1 MAIATPER
9 IAAAPCPHIGRCR
22 ILPSQATVALP
33 IPHRAT
39 QLHVTL
45 LRLRTIAVIRRIPPQ
60 PIGARPRLN
69 RPVRVATVDI
79 AVEAAV
85 TAAAVLVAAV
95 VTEEAVVVTEAAV
108 VPGEAVLPAGILPEA
123 PRAAAR
129 E

>member
-9 IAAAPCPHIGRCR
+9 IAAAPCPHIARCR

-39 QLHVTL
+39 RLHVTL
-45 LRLRTIAVIRRIPPQ
+45 LRLRTLAVIRRIPPQ

-79 AVEAAV
+79 VVEAAAV
-85 TAAAVLVAAV
+85 TA
-95 VTEEAVVVTEAAV
+95 EAGLAR
-108 VPGEAVLPAGILPEA
+108 AGGS
-123 PRAAAR
+123 AAAAGHPGGAAPLR
-129 E
+129 G

>member
-9 IAAAPCPHIGRCR
+9 IAAAPCPHIARCR

-39 QLHVTL
+39 RLHVTL

-69 RPVRVATVDI
+69 RPVRVATVDL
-79 AVEAAV
+79 AEE
-85 TAAAVLVAAV
+85 V
-95 VTEEAVVVTEAAV
+95 VPEAAV

>member
-9 IAAAPCPHIGRCR
+9 IAAPPCPHIARCR

-39 QLHVTL
+39 RLHVTL

-79 AVEAAV
+79 AVAAAV
-85 TAAAVLVAAV
+85 TA
-95 VTEEAVVVTEAAV
+95 
-108 VPGEAVLPAGILPEA
+108 GAGFVGGGGLGGGGGGFGGGGFWGGGGSGGGGG
-123 PRAAAR
+123 AR
-129 E
+129 GGGGSA

>member
-9 IAAAPCPHIGRCR
+9 IAAAPCPHIARCR

-33 IPHRAT
+33 IPRRAT
-39 QLHVTL
+39 RLHVTL
-45 LRLRTIAVIRRIPPQ
+45 LRLRTIAVIRRIPLQ

-69 RPVRVATVDI
+69 RPVP
-79 AVEAAV
+79 
-85 TAAAVLVAAV
+85 
-95 VTEEAVVVTEAAV
+95 EAAV

>member
-9 IAAAPCPHIGRCR
+9 IATAPCPHIARCR

-39 QLHVTL
+39 RLHVTL
-45 LRLRTIAVIRRIPPQ
+45 LRLRTLAVIRRIPPQ

-79 AVEAAV
+79 VVEAAAV
-85 TAAAVLVAAV
+85 TAEAVLVAAGGTAEGGGV
-95 VTEEAVVVTEAAV
+95 M
-108 VPGEAVLPAGILPEA
+108 GGAVLRRAGV
-123 PRAAAR
+123 RG
-129 E
+129 

>member
-9 IAAAPCPHIGRCR
+9 IEAAPCPHIARCR

-33 IPHRAT
+33 IPRRAT
-39 QLHVTL
+39 RLHVTL
-45 LRLRTIAVIRRIPPQ
+45 LRLRTIAVIRRIPLQ

-95 VTEEAVVVTEAAV
+95 VPEAAV
-108 VPGEAVLPAGILPEA
+108 VPGEAVLPAGILPGA